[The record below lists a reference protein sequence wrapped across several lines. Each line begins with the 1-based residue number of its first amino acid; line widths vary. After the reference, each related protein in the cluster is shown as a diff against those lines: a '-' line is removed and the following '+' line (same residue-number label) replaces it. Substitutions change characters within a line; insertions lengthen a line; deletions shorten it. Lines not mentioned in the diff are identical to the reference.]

1 VCLLNKERV
10 EEVINRITVIT
21 IALLILGAS
30 VLGGCATKQ
39 KPAQT
44 LPGNQEPTQL
54 PTVEIREYQGEDLSS
69 IDDFRENSIKGPQYV
84 DIGSYTLKIN
94 GLVQSPKEYTYDQV
108 LSNKSYQKV
117 LTLDCVEGWSV
128 KLLWEGV
135 LVRDLLAKAMPLPT
149 AKVIIFHAY
158 DGYTTSF
165 PVEYII
171 DNDILM
177 AYKMNDVTIPPERG
191 YPFQLVAEIKWGYK
205 WIKWITKI
213 ELSDDVDYEGYWE
226 SRGYSNSGDLD
237 KSFFD

>member
-1 VCLLNKERV
+1 VCLLNKERG
-10 EEVINRITVIT
+10 EEVINRIIVIT

-39 KPAQT
+39 TPAQT
-44 LPGNQEPTQL
+44 LPGNQESTQL
-54 PTVEIREYQGEDLSS
+54 PAVEIREYQGEDLSS

-135 LVRDLLAKAMPLPT
+135 LVRDLLAKAMLLPT

-165 PVEYII
+165 PVEYVM

-177 AYKMNDVTIPPERG
+177 AYKMNDATIPPERG
-191 YPFQLVAEIKWGYK
+191 YPFQLVAESKWGYK

-213 ELSDDVDYEGYWE
+213 ELSDDLDYEGYWE
-226 SRGYSNSGDLD
+226 SRGYSNSGNLD